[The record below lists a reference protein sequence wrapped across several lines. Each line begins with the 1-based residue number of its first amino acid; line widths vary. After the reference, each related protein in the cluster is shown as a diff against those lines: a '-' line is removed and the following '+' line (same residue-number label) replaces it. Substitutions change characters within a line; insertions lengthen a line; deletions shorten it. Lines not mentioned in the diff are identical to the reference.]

1 MPKKNRGLGKG
12 LDALL
17 RTDKPAEQQIVK
29 SLPIDKVIPQKNQPR
44 KNFDEKSLS
53 ELAASIAKHGLLQP
67 ILVRAKTEGQYE
79 IIAGERRWRAVKQ
92 LGQTEI
98 PALIKAVGEQDQSEM
113 ALIENLQRENLNI
126 LEEADAYKHLIEVWG
141 YTQEKVAQAIGKSR
155 PYVSNTMRLLQLP
168 SQIRSWLANGALT
181 AGHARTLLTIKDE
194 QKQLALARNIIAA
207 QLSVR
212 AAEEKT
218 RTKAQTTPVMA
229 PDVQAWQEKMES
241 YFGSRIRLKSEKK
254 GGKIEIFYENS
265 DDFLRILGLL
275 GLDEP

>member
-17 RTDKPAEQQIVK
+17 RTDKPAEKQIVK

-67 ILVRAKTEGQYE
+67 ILVRANTEGQYE

-98 PALIKAVGEQDQSEM
+98 PALIKAVSEQDQSEM
-113 ALIENLQRENLNI
+113 ALIENLQREDLNI

-212 AAEEKT
+212 AAEDKT
-218 RTKAQTTPVMA
+218 RTKAQTTPVTA

>member
-17 RTDKPAEQQIVK
+17 RTDKPAEKQIVK

-67 ILVRAKTEGQYE
+67 ILVRANTEGQYE

-98 PALIKAVGEQDQSEM
+98 PALIKAVSEQDQSEM
-113 ALIENLQRENLNI
+113 ALIENLQREDLNI

-181 AGHARTLLTIKDE
+181 AALFRTF
-194 QKQLALARNIIAA
+194 Q
-207 QLSVR
+207 
-212 AAEEKT
+212 
-218 RTKAQTTPVMA
+218 
-229 PDVQAWQEKMES
+229 
-241 YFGSRIRLKSEKK
+241 
-254 GGKIEIFYENS
+254 
-265 DDFLRILGLL
+265 
-275 GLDEP
+275 

>member
-17 RTDKPAEQQIVK
+17 RTDKPAEKQIVK

-67 ILVRAKTEGQYE
+67 ILVRANTEGQYE

-98 PALIKAVGEQDQSEM
+98 PALIKAVSEQDQSEM
-113 ALIENLQRENLNI
+113 ALIENLQREDLNI

-212 AAEEKT
+212 AAEDKT

-229 PDVQAWQEKMES
+229 PDVQAWKEKMES

>member
-98 PALIKAVGEQDQSEM
+98 PALIKAVSEQDQSEM
-113 ALIENLQRENLNI
+113 ALIENLQREDLNI

-212 AAEEKT
+212 AAEDKT

>member
-17 RTDKPAEQQIVK
+17 RTDKPAEKQIVK

-67 ILVRAKTEGQYE
+67 ILVRANTEGQYE

-98 PALIKAVGEQDQSEM
+98 PALIKAVSEQDQSEM
-113 ALIENLQRENLNI
+113 ALIENLQREDLNI

-212 AAEEKT
+212 AAEDKT

-265 DDFLRILGLL
+265 DDFLRILGL
-275 GLDEP
+275 DF

>member
-17 RTDKPAEQQIVK
+17 RTDKPAEKQIVK

-67 ILVRAKTEGQYE
+67 ILVRANTEGQYE

-98 PALIKAVGEQDQSEM
+98 PALIKAVSEQDQSEM
-113 ALIENLQRENLNI
+113 ALIENLQREDLNI

-212 AAEEKT
+212 AAEDKT

>member
-1 MPKKNRGLGKG
+1 M
-12 LDALL
+12 
-17 RTDKPAEQQIVK
+17 
-29 SLPIDKVIPQKNQPR
+29 
-44 KNFDEKSLS
+44 
-53 ELAASIAKHGLLQP
+53 
-67 ILVRAKTEGQYE
+67 
-79 IIAGERRWRAVKQ
+79 
-92 LGQTEI
+92 
-98 PALIKAVGEQDQSEM
+98 
-113 ALIENLQRENLNI
+113 
-126 LEEADAYKHLIEVWG
+126 
-141 YTQEKVAQAIGKSR
+141 AQAIGKSR

-212 AAEEKT
+212 AAEDKT